1 VGVGLDVGRD
11 DDLAGQVDPPR
22 AARAEVGCDGRD
34 PRPAD
39 RDVPRQEL
47 AARQQD
53 LGTGEDEVGLG
64 LAVGD
69 RDEAPRLRRVDRE
82 LVPQS
87 PDLIMISS
95 STLGKGRTELP
106 YLETRITELL
116 GIEHPVIQD
125 GMGPFNTVKLAAAV
139 SNAGGIGSVSM
150 PTLVGDPADGA
161 RELTAHIE
169 QAAAL
174 TDKPFAVNVGVGIE
188 KATGKPLAVSAAMVD
203 ATVAAATQ
211 NDAVG
216 GNLKLLITSGGF
228 PGAFI
233 DRVRDAGLV
242 HIHKVGSTRQA
253 EKVAAAGVSAVIAS
267 GFEMGGHTH
276 MSPVHTFVLVPNVT
290 EVLDIPVILSG
301 GARDGRTLAA
311 ALALGADAIAMGTRF
326 IVTEENDWHPA
337 YKQRILEAKEGEDTL
352 FPAWFSQA
360 RGLKGPGIDRLL
372 AGVESGDLEGE
383 ELQDWK
389 NEALTMAQRDG
400 DIENGIVAAGQVS
413 SAIKDEVA
421 ISDFVP
427 GICRDAAEILSSL
440 QSDLTVRP

>member
-1 VGVGLDVGRD
+1 
-11 DDLAGQVDPPR
+11 
-22 AARAEVGCDGRD
+22 
-34 PRPAD
+34 
-39 RDVPRQEL
+39 
-47 AARQQD
+47 
-53 LGTGEDEVGLG
+53 
-64 LAVGD
+64 
-69 RDEAPRLRRVDRE
+69 
-82 LVPQS
+82 
-87 PDLIMISS
+87 M
-95 STLGKGRTELP
+95 P
-106 YLETRITELL
+106 YLETRITEML

-139 SNAGGIGSVSM
+139 SNAGGLGSVSM
-150 PTLVGDPADGA
+150 PTLVGDPAEGA
-161 RELTAHIE
+161 KVLTAHIE
-169 QAAAL
+169 EAASL
-174 TDKPFAVNVGVGIE
+174 TDRPFAVNVGVGIE
-188 KATGKPLAVSAAMVD
+188 KATGEPLAVSEAMVD
-203 ATVAAATQ
+203 AAVAATR

-216 GNLKLLITSGGF
+216 GKLKVLITSGGF

-242 HIHKVGSTRQA
+242 HIQKVGSTRQA

-276 MSPVHTFVLVPNVT
+276 LSPVHTFVLVPNVT

-311 ALALGADAIAMGTRF
+311 ALALGAEAIAMGTRF

-337 YKQRILEAKEGEDTL
+337 YKQRILDAKEGEDTL

-372 AGVESGDLEGE
+372 AGVESGELEGE

-389 NEALTMAQRDG
+389 NEALTVAQRDG
-400 DIENGIVAAGQVS
+400 DTENGIVAAGQVS

-421 ISDFVP
+421 ISEFVP

-440 QSDLTVRP
+440 QANLPVGS